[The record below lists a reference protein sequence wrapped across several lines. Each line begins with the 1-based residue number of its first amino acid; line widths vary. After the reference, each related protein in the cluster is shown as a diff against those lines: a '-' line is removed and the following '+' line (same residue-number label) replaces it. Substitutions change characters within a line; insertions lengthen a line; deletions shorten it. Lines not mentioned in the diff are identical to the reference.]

1 MTKNKTYYKA
11 LPLNIRK
18 KMRQQQEYE
27 LYRTFIR
34 EITKF
39 DIDTQVEAESEYL
52 MTENKLLYNKLSDND
67 SFLLDYTS
75 GCFLILG
82 ALAKKLPADRRDI
95 VSVMTFEQLLRG
107 YEYYKEHPP
116 RRRNCECDFDIENIV
131 TAMAMQNITWSEA
144 HIVSMMRELGFS
156 EVSSCKVRKML
167 RKNQIPNSTHR
178 TSAGISWRNFME
190 NLKNAKIK
198 GVIVQ

>member
-1 MTKNKTYYKA
+1 
-11 LPLNIRK
+11 
-18 KMRQQQEYE
+18 MRQQQEYE

-67 SFLLDYTS
+67 SFLLDYTP

-116 RRRNCECDFDIENIV
+116 RRKSCECDFDIEHIV
-131 TAMAMQNITWSEA
+131 TAMAMQNITWSES
-144 HIVSMMRELGFS
+144 HIVSMLRELGFTDI
-156 EVSSCKVRKML
+156 SSYKVRKML

-178 TSAGISWRNFME
+178 TSAGISWRDFME